1 MSANQVDA
9 AVPAGARDALLS
21 RVEVRLRDLLA
32 GERSR
37 WSAIDPRAAVPVEAV
52 ATLVGA
58 GGKRLRPSFCLDGFL
73 AAGGGDAVLEQ
84 VAVDAAAALE
94 VLQAF
99 ALLHDDVL
107 DDSPLRRGK
116 PTAHERH
123 AAAHRDAGWA
133 GESRRYGEG
142 VAALAGDLA
151 HVYASRL
158 VSGLSPA
165 AREIWHEL
173 SIEIMIGQY
182 LDIRVAAERIADPE
196 LSRWIALCKSGRY
209 TVHRPLTLGAAIAG
223 RLDLAPAFERY
234 GAALGEAFQLRDD
247 LIDAFGDSTVS
258 GKPTRL
264 DFAQQKM
271 TLLVALA
278 IQRDDRISQLLADRS
293 TGGGAALAQ
302 MITDMDV
309 RGEVERRIDHL
320 VEQAQSAIET
330 APLDAGWREELARVA
345 VQVAY
350 RQK

>member
-1 MSANQVDA
+1 MSAPHLA
-9 AVPAGARDALLS
+9 AVAPARARDALLS
-21 RVEVRLRDLLA
+21 RVEDRLRDLLA
-32 GERSR
+32 AETSR
-37 WSAIDPRAAVPVEAV
+37 WSAVDPRAAVTVEAV
-52 ATLVGA
+52 AALVGA
-58 GGKRLRPSFCLDGFL
+58 GGKRLRPAFCLSGFL
-73 AAGGGDAVLEQ
+73 AAGGDPAGEP

-94 VLQAF
+94 LLHAF

-107 DDSPLRRGK
+107 DDSPLRRGE

-123 AAAHRDAGWA
+123 AAAHRAAGWA
-133 GESRRYGEG
+133 GEARRYGEG

-151 HVYASRL
+151 HIYADRMT
-158 VSGLSPA
+158 GALSPA

-173 SIEIMIGQY
+173 RTEVIIGQY
-182 LDIRVAAERIADPE
+182 LDIRVAAERIADAD
-196 LSRWIALCKSGRY
+196 LSRWIAVCKSGRY

-223 RLDLAPAFERY
+223 RLDLAPAFKQY

-247 LIDAFGDSTVS
+247 LIDAFGDSTLS
-258 GKPTRL
+258 GKPTGL

-278 IQRDDRISQLLADRS
+278 LPRDDRIARLLAGERVD
-293 TGGGAALAQ
+293 GATLAQ
-302 MITDMDV
+302 IITDLDV

-320 VEQAQSAIET
+320 VKEAQAAIAA
-330 APLDAGWREELARVA
+330 APLDPGWRDELARVA

>member
-1 MSANQVDA
+1 VSTTTPATA
-9 AVPAGARDALLS
+9 APAQARDALLS
-21 RVEVRLRDLLA
+21 RVEDRLRGLLA
-32 GERSR
+32 TETSR
-37 WSAIDPRAAVPVEAV
+37 WSAVDPRAAIPVEAV
-52 ATLVGA
+52 AALVGA
-58 GGKRLRPSFCLDGFL
+58 GGKRLRPAFCLNGFL
-73 AAGGGDAVLEQ
+73 AAGGDPAREP

-94 VLQAF
+94 VLHAF

-107 DDSPLRRGK
+107 DDSPLRRGE

-123 AAAHRDAGWA
+123 AAAHRAAGWA
-133 GESRRYGEG
+133 GEPRRYGEG

-151 HVYASRL
+151 HIYADRL
-158 VSGLSPA
+158 VSALSPA

-173 SIEIMIGQY
+173 RTEISIGQY

-196 LSRWIALCKSGRY
+196 LSRWIAVCKSGRY

-247 LIDAFGDSTVS
+247 LIDAFGDSSLS
-258 GKPTRL
+258 GKPTGL

-278 IQRDDRISQLLADRS
+278 MPRDDRISRLLAGQS
-293 TGGGAALAQ
+293 AGGATLAQ
-302 MITDMDV
+302 IIIDLGV

-320 VEQAQSAIET
+320 VNQAQAAITT
-330 APLDAGWREELARVA
+330 APLDPTWRDELARVA